1 MSKRARGKT
10 RLTWVVLL
18 FAVFSVL
25 LYQFGLL
32 IMVIGLN
39 FSNPSTS
46 AFMDA
51 TRSRLKAQ
59 GGEATIAYEWVP
71 YQDISPH
78 LKRAVLASEDA
89 NFFSHRGVE
98 WEAIRQAWEYNRRQA
113 SQGAKKRRGGSTI
126 TQQLAKNLFLSSSR
140 SYLRKAQELVLAYMI
155 EFVMPKERIL
165 ELYLN
170 VAQWGQAVFG
180 AQAAAKHYYQ
190 TTAAKLGPA
199 QAARLAT
206 MLPNPAFY
214 DQNRQ
219 TPWLQSR
226 SATIQQRM
234 RLVAL
239 P

>member
-1 MSKRARGKT
+1 MSRPRLRKAR
-10 RLTWVVLL
+10 LALVVGL
-18 FAVFSVL
+18 FGLFSLL
-25 LYQFGLL
+25 LYQFGLFV
-32 IMVIGLN
+32 MVLWLN
-39 FSNPSTS
+39 FSNPSSS

-59 GGEATIAYEWVP
+59 GADTTIIYNWVP
-71 YQDISPH
+71 YSEISTH
-78 LKRAVLASEDA
+78 LKRAVLASEDS
-89 NFFSHRGVE
+89 NFMAHRGIE

-113 SQGAKKRRGGSTI
+113 REGTAKRRGGSTI
-126 TQQLAKNLFLSSSR
+126 TQQLAKNLFLSESR
-140 SYLRKAQELVLAYMI
+140 SYMRKAQEMVLAWMI
-155 EFVMPKERIL
+155 ELVMPKERIF

-170 VAQWGQAVFG
+170 VAQWGTAVFG
-180 AQAAAKHYYQ
+180 AQAAAQHYYQ

-214 DQNRQ
+214 DKNRN
-219 TPWLQSR
+219 TRWLQSR

-234 RLVAL
+234 QLVTI